1 MVRSAPQEK
10 LLSDVLATFANTPD
24 KRLREIIN
32 ALLRHMHEFVSEV
45 GLTQEEWITA
55 IKFLTEVGKAS
66 TDTRQEFIL
75 LSDIL
80 GVSSLVEMLNYRG
93 LSGSTENTVMG
104 PFYIP
109 GSPRREVGDSI
120 IETEDDGTR
129 LLVSGVVRS
138 LKGQPI
144 EGATVDVWQ
153 TASSGFY
160 PVQEPKQSPTNLRGL
175 FTTGTDGRYEF
186 KTVRPVDYPVP
197 TDGPVGA
204 LFTATARHPMRA
216 AHIHLIVGAQ
226 GHYPVTTHIFDSE
239 SKYLDSDAVFGVRD
253 SLIVQFQPVDDG
265 SLRADFDVTLTPR
278 E

>member
-1 MVRSAPQEK
+1 MVTVLCYGTRTNRYEAGGEAMVRSAPQEK
-10 LLSDVLATFANTPD
+10 LFSDVLATFANTPD
-24 KRLREIIN
+24 KRLREITN

-45 GLTQEEWITA
+45 GLTQDEWMTA
-55 IKFLTEVGKAS
+55 IKFLTAVGQAS

-144 EGATVDVWQ
+144 EG
-153 TASSGFY
+153 
-160 PVQEPKQSPTNLRGL
+160 
-175 FTTGTDGRYEF
+175 
-186 KTVRPVDYPVP
+186 
-197 TDGPVGA
+197 
-204 LFTATARHPMRA
+204 
-216 AHIHLIVGAQ
+216 
-226 GHYPVTTHIFDSE
+226 
-239 SKYLDSDAVFGVRD
+239 
-253 SLIVQFQPVDDG
+253 
-265 SLRADFDVTLTPR
+265 
-278 E
+278 

>member
-45 GLTQEEWITA
+45 GLTQDEWMTA

-160 PVQEPKQSPTNLRGL
+160 PVQDPKQSPTNLRGL
-175 FTTGTDGRYEF
+175 FTTRTDGRYEF